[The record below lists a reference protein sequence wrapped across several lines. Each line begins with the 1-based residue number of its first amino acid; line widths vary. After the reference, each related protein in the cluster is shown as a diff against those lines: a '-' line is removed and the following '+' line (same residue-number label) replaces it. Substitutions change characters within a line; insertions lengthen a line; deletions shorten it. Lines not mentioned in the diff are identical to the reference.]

1 MPAGAVC
8 WKTSGVSNQATGK
21 MPAELFT
28 LFSVIRWLVVVW
40 WVLWIGL
47 AFYTRA
53 MTVFAFL
60 LGTGLIWTFFSLQLV
75 YSPAFVLYML
85 IPLIFLP
92 SMVRII
98 TEYQRGVLFRFG
110 RQVGVLKP
118 GVNVIFP
125 FGIDQVKKIDLRTF
139 TIDVPKQ
146 EIITKDN
153 VPVMVDAVVYFNV
166 FDPVLAVVKVA
177 EYVSSTTLLGQTIL
191 RSVLGQHELDDM
203 LSKRA
208 ELNET
213 LRKLLDEAT
222 DPWGVKV
229 SAVEIKA
236 VELPETMKR
245 AMAKQAE
252 AERERRAK
260 IIAADGEYQASEK
273 LAAAAHIMSAEPS
286 ALQLRYLQTL
296 AEIAVE
302 RNSTILFPLPMEVLR
317 IFERNKGDKVE

>member
-1 MPAGAVC
+1 MPVEVFGVFNVILWAIVAWWALWAGLALFTRTMAVFVFLLLTGAV
-8 WKTSGVSNQATGK
+8 
-21 MPAELFT
+21 
-28 LFSVIRWLVVVW
+28 
-40 WVLWIGL
+40 
-47 AFYTRA
+47 
-53 MTVFAFL
+53 
-60 LGTGLIWTFFSLQLV
+60 WTFFGRQLIF
-75 YSPAFVLYML
+75 SFAFIPYTV

-92 SMVRII
+92 SMVRIV

-118 GVNVIFP
+118 GLNVIFP
-125 FGIDQVKKIDLRTF
+125 FGIDQVRKIDLRTF

-146 EIITKDN
+146 EIITRDN
-153 VPVMVDAVVYFNV
+153 VPVLVDAVVYFNV

-177 EYVSSTTLLGQTIL
+177 DFVKSTTLLGQTIL
-191 RSVLGQHELDDM
+191 RSVLGQHELDEM

-208 ELNET
+208 DLNTT
-213 LRKLLDEAT
+213 LQRLLDEAT

-229 SAVEIKA
+229 TAVEIKA

-260 IIAADGEYQASEK
+260 VIAADGEFQASEK
-273 LAAAAHIMSAEPS
+273 LAAAARVISTEPS

-302 RNSTILFPLPMEVLR
+302 RNSTILFPLPMEILR
-317 IFERNKGDKVE
+317 MFEPRAGGRSSG